1 MEIAATEEMATSGK
15 IITRIW
21 VPGLFLPAI
30 LLEKKS
36 DNIMGDLYEFMHDC
50 SASYFS
56 VNKREYLSFRGAVN
70 KLKGVLIRLLIKN
83 IKMGKENTA
92 KCNIIF
98 ANPFGPNICDISKL
112 FFLNFFFSKV
122 YAPGSIG

>member
-1 MEIAATEEMATSGK
+1 
-15 IITRIW
+15 
-21 VPGLFLPAI
+21 
-30 LLEKKS
+30 
-36 DNIMGDLYEFMHDC
+36 MGDLYEFMHDC

-122 YAPGSIG
+122 YAPGSIGWTREERAQVVTRDLASGAGGVTIPGAAAFPN